1 MTATTKQLLIA
12 LILLSV
18 AGCGASV
25 ELSQTEQDA
34 IDVLGALGGTF
45 HDEENPG
52 NRIDLS
58 HSVVVVDSD
67 LELLNEFPH
76 MTELRLDETQITDAG
91 LEYLKGLTNLR
102 VLRLDGTLITGAGL
116 EYLKGLT

>member
-52 NRIDLS
+52 NRIGKRSRPEEERFGFTMLNC
-58 HSVVVVDSD
+58 
-67 LELLNEFPH
+67 LANEL
-76 MTELRLDETQITDAG
+76 
-91 LEYLKGLTNLR
+91 
-102 VLRLDGTLITGAGL
+102 
-116 EYLKGLT
+116 